1 MQHEKELA
9 VEENK
14 MLMNQVFAILLQ
26 IELLQDELSRAEEQE
41 NSLVRIKDL
50 YKDEIKKL
58 MEKNEVHTQ

>member
-1 MQHEKELA
+1 
-9 VEENK
+9 

>member
-1 MQHEKELA
+1 LQHEKELA

-14 MLMNQVFAILLQ
+14 MLMNQVFAIVLQ

>member
-1 MQHEKELA
+1 
-9 VEENK
+9 

-58 MEKNEVHTQ
+58 M

>member
-1 MQHEKELA
+1 LQHEKELA

>member
-58 MEKNEVHTQ
+58 M

>member
-1 MQHEKELA
+1 LQHEKELA

-58 MEKNEVHTQ
+58 M

>member
-14 MLMNQVFAILLQ
+14 MLMNQVFAIVLQ